1 MRAGRSRNFNPGQTS
16 RASLEP
22 LLCHCGPA
30 VLRPQPYSTLGRGMC
45 SVNGEPVVLEVEYCS
60 SEAEAHPASHLL
72 ESDATH
78 WRASSAVATIHLSL
92 NPPSAISA
100 IVISNA
106 GCAELGCVAMGRGS
120 AAGSYLGGAAP
131 RQNFRALGDAVQLLP
146 PFTPTLVLSLARTST
161 PTLTPYPNPNPNPN
175 PGPAPAS
182 LHALVADGPD
192 GLPRRPRRGPPEHG
206 RYHLSLSLRPRLRL
220 SLTLT
225 LTLTRSPPLSRGR
238 ISSSSCEACRR
249 TAPASATCR
258 PCALSKPSWRTL
270 GPADSL
276 EAAFSARACLRL
288 SSAQQSSYCCR
299 SLTRTLTLTL
309 TRPRCSRGVP
319 SAWSRWGAARG

>member
-1 MRAGRSRNFNPGQTS
+1 
-16 RASLEP
+16 
-22 LLCHCGPA
+22 
-30 VLRPQPYSTLGRGMC
+30 MC

-146 PFTPTLVLSLARTST
+146 PFTPTAL
-161 PTLTPYPNPNPNPN
+161 TL
-175 PGPAPAS
+175 PAPQ
-182 LHALVADGPD
+182 PQTQ
-192 GLPRRPRRGPPEHG
+192 PQPE
-206 RYHLSLSLRPRLRL
+206 PQ
-220 SLTLT
+220 
-225 LTLTRSPPLSRGR
+225 P
-238 ISSSSCEACRR
+238 
-249 TAPASATCR
+249 
-258 PCALSKPSWRTL
+258 
-270 GPADSL
+270 
-276 EAAFSARACLRL
+276 
-288 SSAQQSSYCCR
+288 
-299 SLTRTLTLTL
+299 
-309 TRPRCSRGVP
+309 
-319 SAWSRWGAARG
+319 